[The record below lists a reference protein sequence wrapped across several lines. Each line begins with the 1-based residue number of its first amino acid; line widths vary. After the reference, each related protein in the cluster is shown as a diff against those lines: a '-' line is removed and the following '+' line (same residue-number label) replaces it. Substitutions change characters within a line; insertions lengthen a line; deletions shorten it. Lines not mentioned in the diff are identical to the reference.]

1 MSVEWNEGITLGM
14 LVDIQD
20 VIDDK
25 CMHVY
30 VGGSMR
36 HALKLNHP
44 KVGWDCCMKVSAIH
58 AVCNVHLIDE

>member
-1 MSVEWNEGITLGM
+1 MSVEWSEGITLGM

-44 KVGWDCCMKVSAIH
+44 MVGWTVA
-58 AVCNVHLIDE
+58 